1 MDTTDYTNNAPY
13 LNDKQIE
20 FEQITVD
27 AWYHNDLIEIA
38 KLTKEYFTIF
48 NFPMEKTNDEL
59 IRLYEIKKQLN
70 KLL

>member
-13 LNDKQIE
+13 LNDEQAE
-20 FEQITVD
+20 VEQITVD
-27 AWYHNDLIEIA
+27 ANYHNDLIEIA

-48 NFPMEKTNDEL
+48 NNPDIENMKMYEM
-59 IRLYEIKKQLN
+59 YEIEQKIK

>member
-27 AWYHNDLIEIA
+27 AWYHNDLIKIA
-38 KLTKEYFTIF
+38 KLTKDYF
-48 NFPMEKTNDEL
+48 NLPEENDK
-59 IRLYEIKKQLN
+59 IIIKNKIKK
-70 KLL
+70 LL